1 MGLIARIDELLV
13 QRGWTKYQL
22 AKEANLSQSTISSM
36 INRGNNPTISTIES
50 CCKAFSITL
59 AEFFDADL
67 RDKEF
72 SLEERKFIRDWRQ
85 LSPEMKDAVQQ
96 MIAAALQEKNQQI
109 NRIQV
114 AVLICIGRVE
124 QRAFG
129 LPGWWPRFSAL
140 FIFIYWEEARL

>member
-1 MGLIARIDELLV
+1 MDLIARIDELLV

-50 CCKAFSITL
+50 CCKAFGITL

-67 RDKEF
+67 QDKEF

-96 MIAAALQEKNQQI
+96 MIAAALQEKNQ
-109 NRIQV
+109 
-114 AVLICIGRVE
+114 
-124 QRAFG
+124 
-129 LPGWWPRFSAL
+129 
-140 FIFIYWEEARL
+140 